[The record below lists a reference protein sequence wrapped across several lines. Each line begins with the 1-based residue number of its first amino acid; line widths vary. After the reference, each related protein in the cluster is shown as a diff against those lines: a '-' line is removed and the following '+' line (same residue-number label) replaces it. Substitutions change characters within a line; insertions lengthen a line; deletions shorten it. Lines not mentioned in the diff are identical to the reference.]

1 MFLSVIEVS
10 LGSTEQFIKQSGFG
24 IAETARALGQ
34 EVFSKP
40 YKWGGKTKDGFDCS
54 GFVAHVFSEMFPH
67 HRGQFQTN
75 VDGFIKSNLFE
86 TVEAPQPG
94 DIIVFKAHLGAVN
107 HIGIVISDKLWIGAQ
122 SKGIR
127 EVQLNNPYW
136 SSRPH
141 YFRRYKSGSPQA
153 IQTSFLYYANAR
165 HA

>member
-1 MFLSVIEVS
+1 M
-10 LGSTEQFIKQSGFG
+10 GSTEQFIKQSGLG
-24 IAETARALGQ
+24 IAEAARALGE
-34 EVFSKP
+34 EVFSRP

-54 GFVAHVFSEMFPH
+54 GFVAHVFSGLFPN

-75 VDGFIKSNLFE
+75 VNGYINSDLFE
-86 TVEAPQPG
+86 TVDVPQAG
-94 DIIVFKAHLGAVN
+94 DIIIFKAHQGAVN

-122 SKGIR
+122 SKGVR

-141 YFRRYKSGSPQA
+141 YFRRYKSGSAQA
-153 IQTSFLYYANAR
+153 IQTSFLYHANVL